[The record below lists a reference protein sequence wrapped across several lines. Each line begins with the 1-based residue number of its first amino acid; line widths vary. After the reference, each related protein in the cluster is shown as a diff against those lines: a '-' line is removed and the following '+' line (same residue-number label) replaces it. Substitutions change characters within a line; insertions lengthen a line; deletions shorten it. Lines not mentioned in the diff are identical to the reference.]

1 MKQNVE
7 FNQAVIKFNKRNKI
21 NKSSNDEYI
30 KNFRNKFGKFLSQSF
45 LNSNNVIKQEIIKII
60 KDEYY
65 YYDQENTKKY
75 LIKFVKIL

>member
-45 LNSNNVIKQEIIKII
+45 LNSNNVI
-60 KDEYY
+60 
-65 YYDQENTKKY
+65 
-75 LIKFVKIL
+75 

>member
-30 KNFRNKFGKFLSQSF
+30 KKFRNKFGKFQSSPDSCVKCYTMF
-45 LNSNNVIKQEIIKII
+45 LPFLLIKI
-60 KDEYY
+60 DV
-65 YYDQENTKKY
+65 
-75 LIKFVKIL
+75 FS

>member
-30 KNFRNKFGKFLSQSF
+30 KKFRNKFGKFLSQSF
-45 LNSNNVIKQEIIKII
+45 LKSSPDSCVKCYTMFLPFLLIKI
-60 KDEYY
+60 DV
-65 YYDQENTKKY
+65 
-75 LIKFVKIL
+75 FS

>member
-30 KNFRNKFGKFLSQSF
+30 KNFRNKFGKSLSQSF

-60 KDEYY
+60 KDEY
-65 YYDQENTKKY
+65 
-75 LIKFVKIL
+75 